1 MKLKIYQVDAFARG
15 AFTGNPAAV
24 VPLKNWLDDD
34 KLLAI
39 AEENNLSETAF
50 VIGEGEDWK
59 LRWFTPAAEVALC
72 GHATLAAAHAIFE
85 FLERDVSELR
95 FATRQSGTLIV
106 ARRDDGLALDFPSLP
121 PEQIE
126 MQADVTAALGAKPSA
141 LLAANYSPTERDLL
155 AVFEQE
161 ADVVALAPD
170 FAGIA
175 SIPTRGIIC
184 TAPGKDVD
192 FVSRYFAPA
201 VGVPEDPFTGSAH
214 CILTAYWAERF
225 AMKQLSACQIS
236 RRQGWAT
243 CTLVG
248 DRVQL
253 LGEATTFM
261 TGQIYL

>member
-24 VPLKNWLDDD
+24 VPLEYWLDDNQ
-34 KLLAI
+34 LLAI

-59 LRWFTPAAEVALC
+59 LRWFTPSAEVALC
-72 GHATLAAAHAIFE
+72 GHATLGAAHAIFE

-106 ARRDDGLALDFPSLP
+106 ERRGDCLAMNFPVLH
-121 PEQIE
+121 PELIE

-141 LLAANYSPTERDLL
+141 LFAANYSPKERDLL
-155 AVFEQE
+155 AVFEHE
-161 ADVVALAPD
+161 TDVAALAPD

-184 TAPGKDVD
+184 TAPGKDMD

-214 CILTAYWAERF
+214 CILTPYWAERLT
-225 AMKQLSACQIS
+225 KEQLSACQIS
-236 RRQGWAT
+236 LRRGWAT
-243 CTLVG
+243 CTFAG
-248 DRVQL
+248 ERVEL
-253 LGEATTFM
+253 LGKATTFM
-261 TGQIYL
+261 TGQIFL